1 MEQQNPQREYKDR
14 LFRFIFSYKENALSL
29 YNAINGT
36 DYDDPDAL
44 TFVTLDDVI
53 YMNMKNDLA
62 FILSPDMTVRTPKLL
77 QSQYASARAFLSR
90 ARV

>member
-1 MEQQNPQREYKDR
+1 MEQQNTQREYKDR

-53 YMNMKNDLA
+53 
-62 FILSPDMTVRTPKLL
+62 
-77 QSQYASARAFLSR
+77 
-90 ARV
+90 